1 MSDYKK
7 PRRTKIV
14 ATLGPATDDP
24 AVLEGLIQAGVDVVR
39 LNFSHGHA
47 DEQKKR
53 ALMVKELSA
62 KMTREELIGWIAF
75 YELKNEEENKAMEK
89 AQNKSRARVPKKR

>member
-1 MSDYKK
+1 LFFLAKE
-7 PRRTKIV
+7 
-14 ATLGPATDDP
+14 LGMT
-24 AVLEGLIQAGVDVVR
+24 
-39 LNFSHGHA
+39 
-47 DEQKKR
+47 
-53 ALMVKELSA
+53 VKELSA

>member
-1 MSDYKK
+1 MFFLAKE
-7 PRRTKIV
+7 
-14 ATLGPATDDP
+14 LGMT
-24 AVLEGLIQAGVDVVR
+24 
-39 LNFSHGHA
+39 
-47 DEQKKR
+47 
-53 ALMVKELSA
+53 VKELSA